1 MTDLLAIKRL
11 TASDLTFFESLFRT
25 IGAGNQKSI
34 NLNADVL
41 TGQLYPSLAA
51 IAEAADPANE
61 IGLALTIHGPA
72 AAPPYP
78 LRRKIVKGTAYKN
91 WRLNGEFVYDPPDQS
106 GRFDMLRPGDLA
118 VFAFRGSPAP
128 TAVTMVLLAA
138 ASATD
143 AAMQRAL
150 LSLVP
155 GVRSMARVTPE
166 QIEATLRD
174 AGADAN
180 HPLGSI
186 AASPED
192 DAALED
198 VAQGGAKGA
207 GRLGSTRKAR
217 PVTPAELARAK
228 QAMERIGH
236 DGEAFV
242 DLHLTRQE
250 RAEGRGRHEWVSQVN
265 AISPYDF
272 LVCPSGGTSD
282 RQKVDVKSTRGRF
295 DADFHMSLAELREAA
310 ESPGCYR
317 IYRVY
322 ELTEEGGNLRVS
334 GDVHALAQRLLAAH
348 DAAVFDGIWADSF
361 SIPPSAAD
369 LTWGPPARLLPAAD
383 DEGAEE

>member
-25 IGAGNQKSI
+25 IGAGNQKSV

-41 TGQLYPSLAA
+41 TGQLYPGLAA
-51 IAEAADPANE
+51 IADTADPPNE

-72 AAPPYP
+72 AAPPYS

-91 WRLNGEFVYDPPDQS
+91 WRLNGEFVYDPADQP
-106 GRFDMLRPGDLA
+106 GRFEILRPGDIA

-138 ASATD
+138 ASPADAT
-143 AAMQRAL
+143 MQRDL
-150 LSLVP
+150 LALVP
-155 GVRSMARVTPE
+155 GVRSMARVTAE
-166 QIEATLRD
+166 RIEAALRR

-186 AASPED
+186 AASPDD

-198 VAQGGAKGA
+198 AAQGGAKGA
-207 GRLGSTRKAR
+207 GRLGTTRKAR
-217 PVTPAELARAK
+217 PVSPAELARAK
-228 QAMERIGH
+228 QAAERIGH
-236 DGEAFV
+236 DGEEFV

-250 RAEGRGRHEWVSQVN
+250 RVEGRGQHEWVSQVN

-272 LVCPSGGTSD
+272 LVSSGGTSD
-282 RQKVDVKSTRGRF
+282 LQKVDVKSTRGRF
-295 DADFHMSLAELREAA
+295 DADFHMSLAELRAA
-310 ESPGCYR
+310 ADSPGSYR

-322 ELTEEGGNLRVS
+322 ELSEEGGNLRVS

-348 DAAVFDGIWADSF
+348 DAAVFDGICADSF
-361 SIPPSAAD
+361 SIPPGAAD
-369 LTWGPPARLLPAAD
+369 LTWGLPVTLLPAAE

>member
-41 TGQLYPSLAA
+41 TGQLYPGLSA
-51 IAEAADPANE
+51 IAEAADPPNE
-61 IGLALTIHGPA
+61 VGLALTIHGPA
-72 AAPPYP
+72 AAPPYA

-91 WRLNGEFVYDPPDQS
+91 WRLNGEFVYDPPDQP
-106 GRFDMLRPGDLA
+106 GRFDMLRPGDIA

-138 ASATD
+138 ASPAD
-143 AAMQRAL
+143 AAMQRNL
-150 LSLVP
+150 LGLVP

-166 QIEATLRD
+166 RIEATLRA

-207 GRLGSTRKAR
+207 GRLGTTRKAR
-217 PVTPAELARAK
+217 PVSPAELARAK
-228 QAMERIGH
+228 QAAERIGLE
-236 DGEAFV
+236 GEAFV

-250 RAEGRGRHEWVSQVN
+250 RAEGMGRHEWVSQIN

-272 LVCPSGGTSD
+272 FVSLNGGVSD
-282 RQKVDVKSTRGRF
+282 LQKVDVKSTRGRF

-310 ESPGCYR
+310 DSPGPYR

-322 ELTEEGGNLRVS
+322 ELTPEGGTLRIS
-334 GDVHALAQRLLAAH
+334 GEVRGLAQRLLAAH
-348 DAAVFDGIWADSF
+348 NAAVFDGICADSF
-361 SIPPSAAD
+361 SIPPGATD
-369 LTWGPPARLLPAAD
+369 LTWGPPTKLLPGAD